1 MYLMTAKSSSR
12 GRSYEY
18 VRLCESVWKN
28 GRSTRRIVATL
39 GRTDQLEPHLE
50 RLFELCRGQQPD
62 AAQPTP
68 LRSLRY
74 GPFLALRCLWQ
85 ELGLPQLLGPLSD
98 RVLVLVANRLTAP
111 GSEHA
116 LADWLRSYFA
126 CDAQGR
132 RFVPAYRSDA
142 ERQASKTPRV
152 RVQAFQLQ
160 RWYRTLDAL
169 LPLKER
175 LEEQLFERFRHLFA
189 PHCDLVLYD
198 LTSTYFEGLGPAPL
212 ARRGYSRDQR
222 PDAPQVLV
230 GVAMVDGLP
239 VSHTVFEGNRRDATT
254 VPEVI
259 ADLRRRFG
267 LGRFVFVGD
276 RGMKSEASLAALESA
291 GLGYLMAVQGRRN
304 PRMEEALGR
313 LQEGA
318 WQACEEADGSAK
330 QNGSRVQEVTA
341 DGETVRRLVV
351 YSPEREQHE
360 RQLRQAQQEKVRQ
373 RLERLAER
381 VAAGEFARKAERAH
395 KARQEQPAAG
405 QGEPQSGQRVPVQDG
420 AAALIGDAAGRILA
434 RDNGQRYYDWR
445 LRADGQLEYWENA
458 PCAAEKRREGHWLL
472 ETEEQG
478 LSAVE
483 AVRSYQDLWRVEAA
497 FRSLKDVLEL
507 RPVWH
512 RAEER
517 VRAHVLVAALALACD
532 RVLQR
537 KLRQAGLEL
546 LSSKAAWTALETV
559 SLVEFELPGGQRKA
573 GVCVNGEEGGPG
585 SEAYQV
591 LQALGAKL
599 EVPQP
604 PEGTDKTVY

>member
-50 RLFELCRGQQPD
+50 RLFELCRGHQPD

-126 CDAQGR
+126 CDSQGR

-189 PHCDLVLYD
+189 PNCDLVFYD
-198 LTSTYFEGLGPAPL
+198 LTSTYFEGLGPGL
-212 ARRGYSRDQR
+212 LGRRGYSRDQR

-239 VSHTVFEGNRRDATT
+239 ISHTVFEGNRRDATT

-259 ADLRRRFG
+259 ADLRQRFG

-276 RGMKSEASLAALESA
+276 RGMKSEASLTALESD

-381 VAAGEFARKAERAH
+381 VAAGEFARKAEREH

-445 LRADGQLEYWENA
+445 LREDGQLEYWENA

>member
-50 RLFELCRGQQPD
+50 RLFELCRGHQPD

-126 CDAQGR
+126 CDSQGR

-189 PHCDLVLYD
+189 PNCDLVFYD
-198 LTSTYFEGLGPAPL
+198 LTSTYFEGLGPGLL

-276 RGMKSEASLAALESA
+276 RGMKSEASLTALESD

-318 WQACEEADGSAK
+318 WQACEESDGSAK

-381 VAAGEFARKAERAH
+381 VAAGEFARKAEREH

-445 LRADGQLEYWENA
+445 LGQDGQLEYWENA
-458 PCAAEKRREGHWLL
+458 TCAAEKRREGHWLL

-546 LSSKAAWTALETV
+546 LSSQAAWTALETV

>member
-1 MYLMTAKSSSR
+1 MFLMSTKSSVR

-18 VRLCESVWKN
+18 VRLYESVWKN

-39 GRTDQLEPHLE
+39 GRKDQLEPHLE
-50 RLFELCRGQQPD
+50 RLFELCRGHTPD
-62 AAQPTP
+62 AAQPIP

-132 RFVPAYRSDA
+132 RFAPAYRSDA
-142 ERQASKTPRV
+142 ERKASKDPRV

-175 LEEQLFERFRHLFA
+175 LEEHLFERFRHLFA
-189 PHCDLVLYD
+189 PHCDLVFYD

-212 ARRGYSRDQR
+212 GRQGYSRDHR

-239 VSHTVFEGNRRDATT
+239 VSHTVFAGNRQDSTT
-254 VPEVI
+254 VQQVI
-259 ADLRRRFG
+259 ADLRQRFG

-276 RGMKSEASLAALESA
+276 RGMKSEASLTALEGE
-291 GLGYLMAVQGRRN
+291 GLGYLMAAQGRRN

-313 LQEGA
+313 LQQDR

-341 DGETVRRLVV
+341 AEETVRRLVV
-351 YSPEREQHE
+351 YSPERQQHE
-360 RQLRQAQQEKVRQ
+360 RKLRETQQEKVRQ

-381 VAAGEFARKAERAH
+381 VAAGEFARQAERECNT
-395 KARQEQPAAG
+395 RPEQPAAG
-405 QGEPQSGQRVPVQDG
+405 RGEPRRSERTSVQDV
-420 AAALIGDAAGRILA
+420 AAARIGDAAGRILA

-445 LRADGQLEYWENA
+445 LGEDGQFEYCENA
-458 PCAAEKRREGHWLL
+458 TCAAEKRREGHWLL
-472 ETEEQG
+472 ETEEHG

-512 RAEER
+512 RVEER

-546 LSSKAAWTALETV
+546 LSSRAAWTALETV
-559 SLVEFELPGGQRKA
+559 SLVEFELPGGQTKA
-573 GVCVNGEEGGPG
+573 GVCVNGEQGGPG

>member
-1 MYLMTAKSSSR
+1 M
-12 GRSYEY
+12 
-18 VRLCESVWKN
+18 V
-28 GRSTRRIVATL
+28 
-39 GRTDQLEPHLE
+39 
-50 RLFELCRGQQPD
+50 F
-62 AAQPTP
+62 
-68 LRSLRY
+68 
-74 GPFLALRCLWQ
+74 
-85 ELGLPQLLGPLSD
+85 
-98 RVLVLVANRLTAP
+98 
-111 GSEHA
+111 
-116 LADWLRSYFA
+116 
-126 CDAQGR
+126 
-132 RFVPAYRSDA
+132 
-142 ERQASKTPRV
+142 
-152 RVQAFQLQ
+152 
-160 RWYRTLDAL
+160 
-169 LPLKER
+169 
-175 LEEQLFERFRHLFA
+175 
-189 PHCDLVLYD
+189 YD
-198 LTSTYFEGLGPAPL
+198 LTSTYFEGLGPGL
-212 ARRGYSRDQR
+212 LGRRGYSRDQR

-239 VSHTVFEGNRRDATT
+239 ISHTVFEGNRRDATT

-276 RGMKSEASLAALESA
+276 RGMKSEASLTALESD

-381 VAAGEFARKAERAH
+381 VAAGEFARKAEREH
-395 KARQEQPAAG
+395 KARQEQPATG

-445 LRADGQLEYWENA
+445 LGQDGQLEYWENA

-546 LSSKAAWTALETV
+546 LSSQAAWTALETV

>member
-50 RLFELCRGQQPD
+50 RLFELCRGHQPD

-126 CDAQGR
+126 CDSQGR

-175 LEEQLFERFRHLFA
+175 LEEQLFECFRHLFA
-189 PHCDLVLYD
+189 PNCDLVFYD
-198 LTSTYFEGLGPAPL
+198 LTSTYFEGLGPGPL
-212 ARRGYSRDQR
+212 GRRGYSRDQR

-276 RGMKSEASLAALESA
+276 RGMKSEASLTALESD

-381 VAAGEFARKAERAH
+381 VAAGEFARKAEREH

-497 FRSLKDVLEL
+497 FRTLKDVLEL

-546 LSSKAAWTALETV
+546 LSSQAAWRALETV

>member
-1 MYLMTAKSSSR
+1 MYLMKSKSSVG

-18 VRLCESVWKN
+18 LRLCESVWKN

-39 GRTDQLEPHLE
+39 GRTDQIEPHLE
-50 RLFELCRGQQPD
+50 RLFELCRGHQPNT
-62 AAQPTP
+62 AAPTP
-68 LRSLRY
+68 LRSFRY

-126 CDAQGR
+126 CDSQGR
-132 RFVPAYRSDA
+132 RFAPAYRSDA
-142 ERQASKTPRV
+142 ERKASKTPRV

-175 LEEQLFERFRHLFA
+175 LEEHLFARFRHLFA
-189 PHCDLVLYD
+189 PHCDLVFYD

-212 ARRGYSRDQR
+212 GRRGYSRDHR

-239 VSHTVFEGNRRDATT
+239 VSHTVFAGNRQDATT
-254 VPEVI
+254 VQEVI
-259 ADLRRRFG
+259 ADLRQRFG

-276 RGMKSEASLAALESA
+276 RGMKSEASLTALEGE

-304 PRMEEALGR
+304 PRMEEALER
-313 LQEGA
+313 LKQDR

-330 QNGSRVQEVTA
+330 ENGSRVQEVTA
-341 DGETVRRLVV
+341 ADETVRRLVV
-351 YSPEREQHE
+351 YSPERQQHE
-360 RQLRQAQQEKVRQ
+360 RKLRQTQQEKVRQ

-381 VAAGEFARKAERAH
+381 VAAGEFARQAEREC
-395 KARQEQPAAG
+395 KARPAQPAADR
-405 QGEPQSGQRVPVQDG
+405 GEPQRGERTSVQDV
-420 AAALIGDAAGRILA
+420 AAARIGDAAGRILA

-445 LRADGQLEYWENA
+445 LGQDGQFEYCENA
-458 PCAAEKRREGHWLL
+458 TCAAEKRREGHWLL

-512 RAEER
+512 RVEER

-546 LSSKAAWTALETV
+546 LSSRAAWTALETV
-559 SLVEFELPGGQRKA
+559 SLVEFELPGGQTKA

>member
-50 RLFELCRGQQPD
+50 RLFELCRGHQPD

-126 CDAQGR
+126 CDSQGR

-189 PHCDLVLYD
+189 PNCDLVFYD
-198 LTSTYFEGLGPAPL
+198 LTSTYFEGLGPGPL
-212 ARRGYSRDQR
+212 GRRGYSRDHR

-276 RGMKSEASLAALESA
+276 RGMKSEASLAALESD

-381 VAAGEFARKAERAH
+381 VAAGEFARKAEREH

-445 LRADGQLEYWENA
+445 LREDGQLEYWENA

-507 RPVWH
+507 RPIWH

-537 KLRQAGLEL
+537 KLRQAGMEL

>member
-50 RLFELCRGQQPD
+50 RLFELCRGHQPD

-68 LRSLRY
+68 LRALRY

-126 CDAQGR
+126 CDSQGR

-189 PHCDLVLYD
+189 PNCDLVFYD
-198 LTSTYFEGLGPAPL
+198 LTSTYFEGLGPGPL
-212 ARRGYSRDQR
+212 GRRGYSRDQR

-276 RGMKSEASLAALESA
+276 RGMKSEASLAALESD
-291 GLGYLMAVQGRRN
+291 GLGYLMAMQGRRN

-381 VAAGEFARKAERAH
+381 VAAGEFARKAEREH

-445 LRADGQLEYWENA
+445 LREDGQLEYWENA
-458 PCAAEKRREGHWLL
+458 TCAAEKRREGHWLL

-546 LSSKAAWTALETV
+546 LSSQAAWRALETV

>member
-1 MYLMTAKSSSR
+1 MGVHFPS
-12 GRSYEY
+12 
-18 VRLCESVWKN
+18 ES
-28 GRSTRRIVATL
+28 
-39 GRTDQLEPHLE
+39 
-50 RLFELCRGQQPD
+50 
-62 AAQPTP
+62 
-68 LRSLRY
+68 
-74 GPFLALRCLWQ
+74 
-85 ELGLPQLLGPLSD
+85 
-98 RVLVLVANRLTAP
+98 AP
-111 GSEHA
+111 N
-116 LADWLRSYFA
+116 
-126 CDAQGR
+126 
-132 RFVPAYRSDA
+132 
-142 ERQASKTPRV
+142 
-152 RVQAFQLQ
+152 
-160 RWYRTLDAL
+160 
-169 LPLKER
+169 
-175 LEEQLFERFRHLFA
+175 
-189 PHCDLVLYD
+189 CDLVFYD
-198 LTSTYFEGLGPAPL
+198 LTSTYFEGLGPGPL
-212 ARRGYSRDQR
+212 GCQGYSRDHR

-239 VSHTVFEGNRRDATT
+239 VSHTVFAGNRRDSTT
-254 VPEVI
+254 VQEVI
-259 ADLRRRFG
+259 ADLRQRFG

-276 RGMKSEASLAALESA
+276 RGMKSEASLTALEGE

-313 LQEGA
+313 LQQDR

-330 QNGSRVQEVTA
+330 ENGSRVQEVTA

-351 YSPEREQHE
+351 YSPERQQHE
-360 RQLRQAQQEKVRQ
+360 RKLRETQQEKVRQ

-381 VAAGEFARKAERAH
+381 VAAGEFTRQAQREC
-395 KARQEQPAAG
+395 KARQEQPAADR
-405 QGEPQSGQRVPVQDG
+405 GEPQRGERSSVQDV
-420 AAALIGDAAGRILA
+420 AAARIGDAAGRILA

-445 LRADGQLEYWENA
+445 LGEGGQFEYFENA
-458 PCAAEKRREGHWLL
+458 TCAAEKRREGHWLL

-512 RAEER
+512 RVEDR

-546 LSSKAAWTALETV
+546 LSSRAAWTALETV
-559 SLVEFELPGGQRKA
+559 SLVEFELPGGQTKA

-599 EVPQP
+599 EAPQA
-604 PEGTDKTVY
+604 PEGTTKTVY

>member
-50 RLFELCRGQQPD
+50 RLFELCRGHQPD

-116 LADWLRSYFA
+116 LADWLRTYFA
-126 CDAQGR
+126 CDSQGR

-189 PHCDLVLYD
+189 PNCDLVFYD
-198 LTSTYFEGLGPAPL
+198 LTSTYFEGLGPGPL
-212 ARRGYSRDQR
+212 GRRGYSRDHR

-276 RGMKSEASLAALESA
+276 RGMKSEASLTALESD

-381 VAAGEFARKAERAH
+381 VAAGEFARKAEREH

-445 LRADGQLEYWENA
+445 LREDGQLEYWENA

>member
-50 RLFELCRGQQPD
+50 RLFELCRGHQPD

-126 CDAQGR
+126 CDSQGR

-175 LEEQLFERFRHLFA
+175 LEEQLFECFRHLFA
-189 PHCDLVLYD
+189 PNCDLVFYD
-198 LTSTYFEGLGPAPL
+198 LTSTYFEGLGPGPL
-212 ARRGYSRDQR
+212 GRRGYSRDQR

-239 VSHTVFEGNRRDATT
+239 VSHTVFEGNRRDAST

-276 RGMKSEASLAALESA
+276 RGMKSEASLAALESD
-291 GLGYLMAVQGRRN
+291 GLGYLMAMQGRRN

-381 VAAGEFARKAERAH
+381 VAAGEFARRAEREH

-420 AAALIGDAAGRILA
+420 VAALIGDAAGRILA

-458 PCAAEKRREGHWLL
+458 TCATEERREGHWLL
-472 ETEEQG
+472 ETEEEG

-546 LSSKAAWTALETV
+546 LSSQAAWRALETV

>member
-50 RLFELCRGQQPD
+50 RLFELCRGHQPD

-126 CDAQGR
+126 CDSQGR

-189 PHCDLVLYD
+189 PNCDLVFYD
-198 LTSTYFEGLGPAPL
+198 LTSTYFEGLGPGPL

-276 RGMKSEASLAALESA
+276 RGMKSEASLTALESD

-318 WQACEEADGSAK
+318 WQACEESDGSAK

-381 VAAGEFARKAERAH
+381 VAAGEFARKAEREH

-405 QGEPQSGQRVPVQDG
+405 QGEPQSGRRVPVQDG

-445 LRADGQLEYWENA
+445 LREDGQLEYWENA
-458 PCAAEKRREGHWLL
+458 TCAAEKRREGHWLL

-546 LSSKAAWTALETV
+546 LSSQAAWRALETV

>member
-1 MYLMTAKSSSR
+1 MYLMTTKSSVR

-18 VRLCESVWKN
+18 VRLCESVWEN
-28 GRSTRRIVATL
+28 GRSTRRIVTTL

-50 RLFELCRGQQPD
+50 RLFELCRGHKPD
-62 AAQPTP
+62 AAEPTP
-68 LRSLRY
+68 LRSFRY

-85 ELGLPQLLGPLSD
+85 ELGLPQLLGPISD

-126 CDAQGR
+126 CDSQGR
-132 RFVPAYRSDA
+132 RFAPAYRSDA
-142 ERQASKTPRV
+142 ERKASKAPRV

-175 LEEQLFERFRHLFA
+175 LEEHLFERFRHLFA
-189 PHCDLVLYD
+189 PDCDLVFYD

-212 ARRGYSRDQR
+212 GCQGYSRDHR

-239 VSHTVFEGNRRDATT
+239 VSHTVFAGNRQDSTT
-254 VPEVI
+254 VQEVI
-259 ADLRRRFG
+259 ADLRKRFG

-276 RGMKSEASLAALESA
+276 RGMKSEASLTALEGE
-291 GLGYLMAVQGRRN
+291 GLGYLLAVQGRRN

-313 LQEGA
+313 LQQGR

-330 QNGSRVQEVTA
+330 RNGSRVQEVTA
-341 DGETVRRLVV
+341 AGEAVRRLVV

-381 VAAGEFARKAERAH
+381 VAAGEFTRQAERER
-395 KARQEQPAAG
+395 KTGQEQQTVQAA
-405 QGEPQSGQRVPVQDG
+405 

-445 LRADGQLEYWENA
+445 LRQDGQFEYAENA
-458 PCAAEKRREGHWLL
+458 NCAAEKRREGHWLL

-512 RAEER
+512 RIEER

-537 KLRQAGLEL
+537 KLRQAGLGL
-546 LSSKAAWTALETV
+546 LSSRAAWRALETV
-559 SLVEFELPGGQRKA
+559 SLVEFELPGGQSKA
-573 GVCVNGEEGGPG
+573 GVCVNGEEGGSG
-585 SEAYQV
+585 SEAYLV

-599 EVPQP
+599 EAPQP
-604 PEGTDKTVY
+604 PDGTDKTVY

>member
-1 MYLMTAKSSSR
+1 MYLMTTKSSSR

-189 PHCDLVLYD
+189 PHCDLVFYD

-381 VAAGEFARKAERAH
+381 VAAGEFARKAEREH

-405 QGEPQSGQRVPVQDG
+405 QGEPQGGQRVPVQDG

-445 LRADGQLEYWENA
+445 LREDGQLEYWENA

-546 LSSKAAWTALETV
+546 LSSQAAWRALETV

>member
-1 MYLMTAKSSSR
+1 MYLMKSKSSVG

-18 VRLCESVWKN
+18 LRLCESVWKN

-39 GRTDQLEPHLE
+39 GRTDQIEPHLE
-50 RLFELCRGQQPD
+50 RLFELCRGHQPD
-62 AAQPTP
+62 AAAPTP
-68 LRSLRY
+68 LRSFRY

-116 LADWLRSYFA
+116 LADWLHSYFA
-126 CDAQGR
+126 CDSHGR
-132 RFVPAYRSDA
+132 RFAPAYRSDA
-142 ERQASKTPRV
+142 ERMASKNPRV

-175 LEEQLFERFRHLFA
+175 LEEHLFERFRHLFA
-189 PHCDLVLYD
+189 PNCDLVFYD

-212 ARRGYSRDQR
+212 GCQGYSRDHR

-239 VSHTVFEGNRRDATT
+239 VSHTVFAGNRQDATT
-254 VPEVI
+254 VQEVI
-259 ADLRRRFG
+259 ADLRQRFG

-276 RGMKSEASLAALESA
+276 RGMKSEASLAALEGE
-291 GLGYLMAVQGRRN
+291 GLGYLLAVQGRRN

-313 LQEGA
+313 LQQDR

-341 DGETVRRLVV
+341 ADETVRRLVV
-351 YSPEREQHE
+351 YSPERQQHE
-360 RQLRQAQQEKVRQ
+360 RKLRETQQEKVRQ

-381 VAAGEFARKAERAH
+381 VAAGEFARQAEREC
-395 KARQEQPAAG
+395 KARQEQPATG
-405 QGEPQSGQRVPVQDG
+405 QEEPRRGERTSVQDV
-420 AAALIGDAAGRILA
+420 AAARIGDAAGRILA

-445 LRADGQLEYWENA
+445 LGEGGQFEYFENA
-458 PCAAEKRREGHWLL
+458 TCAAEKRREGHWLL
-472 ETEEQG
+472 ETEEHG

-512 RAEER
+512 RVEER

-532 RVLQR
+532 RVLRR
-537 KLRQAGLEL
+537 KLQQAGLEL
-546 LSSKAAWTALETV
+546 LSSRAAWTALETV
-559 SLVEFELPGGQRKA
+559 SLVEFELPGGQTKA
-573 GVCVNGEEGGPG
+573 GVCMNGEEGGPG

-599 EVPQP
+599 EAPQP
-604 PEGTDKTVY
+604 PEGTNKTVY

>member
-1 MYLMTAKSSSR
+1 MYLMTTKSSVR

-28 GRSTRRIVATL
+28 GRSARRIVATL
-39 GRTDQLEPHLE
+39 GRKDQLEPHLE
-50 RLFELCRGQQPD
+50 RLFELCRGHKPD

-85 ELGLPQLLGPLSD
+85 QLGLPQLLGPLSD

-116 LADWLRSYFA
+116 LADWLRNYFA

-142 ERQASKTPRV
+142 ERKASKNPRV

-169 LPLKER
+169 LPLKQR
-175 LEEQLFERFRHLFA
+175 LEEHLFERFRHLFA
-189 PHCDLVLYD
+189 PNCDLVFYD

-212 ARRGYSRDQR
+212 GCQGYSRDHR

-239 VSHTVFEGNRRDATT
+239 VSHTVFAGNRQDSTT
-254 VPEVI
+254 VQEVI
-259 ADLRRRFG
+259 ADLRQRFG

-276 RGMKSEASLAALESA
+276 RGMKSETSVTALEGE

-304 PRMEEALGR
+304 PRMQEALGR
-313 LQEGA
+313 LQEGR

-341 DGETVRRLVV
+341 EGEAVRRLVV
-351 YSPEREQHE
+351 YSPERQQHE
-360 RQLRQAQQEKVRQ
+360 RKLRQAQQEKVRQ

-381 VAAGEFARKAERAH
+381 VAAGEFARQAERECT
-395 KARQEQPAAG
+395 ARQEQPAAG
-405 QGEPQSGQRVPVQDG
+405 QQEPKRGERRSVQDV
-420 AAALIGDAAGRILA
+420 AAARIGDAAGRILA

-445 LRADGQLEYWENA
+445 LGEDGQFEYFENA
-458 PCAAEKRREGHWLL
+458 TCAAEKRREGHWLL

-512 RAEER
+512 RVEER

-546 LSSKAAWTALETV
+546 LSSRAAWRALETV
-559 SLVEFELPGGQRKA
+559 SLVEFELPGGQTKA
-573 GVCVNGEEGGPG
+573 GVCVNGEQGGPG

-604 PEGTDKTVY
+604 PEGTTKTVH